1 MARKE
6 YLDFSGLKFYDEY
19 IKKLIKSGIIESE
32 AELQKLATAIAG
44 ESIRAKAAE
53 DALATSYADLDSQ
66 LEWEPLGSKNIEEGE

>member
-19 IKKLIKSGIIESE
+19 IKKLIESGMIESE
-32 AELQKLATAIAG
+32 AELKKLATAIAG

-66 LEWEPLGSKNIEEGE
+66 LEWEPLGSKNIGGGE